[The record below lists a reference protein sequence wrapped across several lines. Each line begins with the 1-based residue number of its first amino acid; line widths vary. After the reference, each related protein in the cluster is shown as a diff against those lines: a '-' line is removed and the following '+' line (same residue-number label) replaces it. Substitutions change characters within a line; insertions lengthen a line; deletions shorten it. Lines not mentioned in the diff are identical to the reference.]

1 MIDLYETE
9 QGGVVIR
16 QPQLA
21 VSAPLTASEQAQ
33 AQAQIDA
40 LERQYLMPRVV
51 RESLIAQAEERGA
64 ALGYTPAQLAIKN
77 KGYAGLKAL
86 DAQIAALRAQL

>member
-1 MIDLYETE
+1 MINLYETE

-21 VSAPLTASEQAQ
+21 VSAPLTASEQ

>member
-1 MIDLYETE
+1 MIELVETE
-9 QGGVVIR
+9 QGGVVIL
-16 QPQLA
+16 QPPVIVA
-21 VSAPLTASEQAQ
+21 APLTASQM

-64 ALGYTPAQLAIKN
+64 ALGYTPAQLAVKN

-86 DAQIAALRAQL
+86 DTQIAALRAQL

>member
-1 MIDLYETE
+1 MELINTE
-9 QGGVVIR
+9 FGGLLLQHPPLVQSV
-16 QPQLA
+16 
-21 VSAPLTASEQAQ
+21 PLTASEQ

-64 ALGYTPAQLAIKN
+64 ALGYTPAQLAVKN

-86 DAQIAALRAQL
+86 DTQIAALRAQL

>member
-1 MIDLYETE
+1 MELINTE
-9 QGGVVIR
+9 FGGLLIQHPPIVQSV
-16 QPQLA
+16 
-21 VSAPLTASEQAQ
+21 PLTASEQ

-64 ALGYTPAQLAIKN
+64 ALGYTPAQLLVKN

>member
-1 MIDLYETE
+1 MIELVQLQ
-9 QGGVVIR
+9 QGGALIEH
-16 QPQLA
+16 
-21 VSAPLTASEQAQ
+21 APLAEPAPVTPAEI

-40 LERQYLMPRVV
+40 IERQYLMPRVV

-64 ALGYTPAQLAIKN
+64 VLGYTPAQLAVKN
-77 KGYAGLKAL
+77 KGYAGLKAI

>member
-1 MIDLYETE
+1 MIDLVETE
-9 QGGVVIR
+9 QGGVVIL
-16 QPQLA
+16 QPPVI
-21 VSAPLTASEQAQ
+21 VSAPLTASEM

-64 ALGYTPAQLAIKN
+64 ALGYTPAQLAVKN

-86 DAQIAALRAQL
+86 DTQIAALRAQL

>member
-1 MIDLYETE
+1 MELINTE
-9 QGGVVIR
+9 FGGLLIQHPPLVQSV
-16 QPQLA
+16 
-21 VSAPLTASEQAQ
+21 PLTASEQ

-86 DAQIAALRAQL
+86 DTQIAALRAQL

>member
-1 MIDLYETE
+1 MELINTE
-9 QGGVVIR
+9 FGGLLLQHPPLVQSV
-16 QPQLA
+16 
-21 VSAPLTASEQAQ
+21 PLTASEQ

-64 ALGYTPAQLAIKN
+64 ALGYTPAQLAVKN
-77 KGYAGLKAL
+77 EGYAGLKAL
-86 DAQIAALRAQL
+86 DTQIAALRAQL

>member
-1 MIDLYETE
+1 MELINTE
-9 QGGVVIR
+9 FGGLLIQHPPLV
-16 QPQLA
+16 Q
-21 VSAPLTASEQAQ
+21 SAPLTASEQ

-40 LERQYLMPRVV
+40 LERQYLMPRLV

-64 ALGYTPAQLAIKN
+64 ALRYTPAQLLVKN

>member
-1 MIDLYETE
+1 MELINTE
-9 QGGVVIR
+9 FGGLLIQHPPLVQSV
-16 QPQLA
+16 
-21 VSAPLTASEQAQ
+21 PLTASEQ

-64 ALGYTPAQLAIKN
+64 ALGFTPAQLAVKN

>member
-1 MIDLYETE
+1 MIELFETE
-9 QGGVVIR
+9 QGGVVIL
-16 QPQLA
+16 QPPVI
-21 VSAPLTASEQAQ
+21 VSAPLTASQM

-64 ALGYTPAQLAIKN
+64 ALGYTPAQLAVKN

-86 DAQIAALRAQL
+86 DTQIAALRAQL

>member
-1 MIDLYETE
+1 MELINTE
-9 QGGVVIR
+9 FGGLLIQHPPIVQSV
-16 QPQLA
+16 
-21 VSAPLTASEQAQ
+21 PLTASEQ

-64 ALGYTPAQLAIKN
+64 ALRYTPAQLLVKN
-77 KGYAGLKAL
+77 KGYAGLKAI

>member
-16 QPQLA
+16 QPQFA
-21 VSAPLTASEQAQ
+21 VSAPLTASEQ

-64 ALGYTPAQLAIKN
+64 ALGYTPAQLLVKN

-86 DAQIAALRAQL
+86 DAQITALRAQL